1 MPQFNSIQEIFDL
14 APDYFL
20 PENADGVQGSVQFEF
35 TGEGGGDWFLQV
47 SEGLLT
53 VGSGRLPSHDLY
65 ATAGAQDSLDVANG
79 ILNPMVAY
87 FKGKINV
94 LGDTSKIFE
103 FQKVFR
109 LPEQL
114 EWLKSIQS

>member
-1 MPQFNSIQEIFDL
+1 MRDFKSIQDIFDL

-20 PENADGVQGSVQFEF
+20 PENANGVEATVQFEF
-35 TGEGGGDWFLQV
+35 TGEGGGNWFLKV
-47 SEGLLT
+47 SGDQLL
-53 VGSGRLPSHDLY
+53 VASGQLPLHDLF
-65 ATAGAQDSLDVANG
+65 ATASAQDTLDVANG
-79 ILNPMVAY
+79 RLNPMVAY

>member
-1 MPQFNSIQEIFDL
+1 MPPFSTLQDIFDL

-20 PENADGVQGSVQFEF
+20 PENADGIQGTVQFEF

-47 SEGLLT
+47 NEDTLLIAR
-53 VGSGRLPSHDLY
+53 GRAEEHDLY
-65 ATAGAQDSLDVANG
+65 ATASAQDTLAIANG
-79 ILNPMVAY
+79 SLNPMVAY
-87 FKGKINV
+87 MRGRLNV

-103 FQKVFR
+103 LQKVFR

-114 EWLKSIQS
+114 EWLKSMK

>member
-20 PENADGVQGSVQFEF
+20 PENASGVEGSVQFEF
-35 TGEGGGDWFLQV
+35 TGDEGGDWFVQV
-47 SEGLLT
+47 REEHLI
-53 VGSGRLPSHDLY
+53 VGRGRLSEYDLF
-65 ATAGAQDSLDVANG
+65 ATTSALDALEIANG
-79 ILNPMVAY
+79 TLNPMMAY
-87 FKGKINV
+87 FKGRINV
-94 LGDTSKIFE
+94 LGDTSKIFA

-114 EWLKSIQS
+114 AWLRSIK

>member
-1 MPQFNSIQEIFDL
+1 MPQFNSLQEIFDL

-20 PENADGVQGSVQFEF
+20 PENANGVAASIQFEF
-35 TGEGGGDWFLQV
+35 TGEGGGDWYLQV
-47 SEGLLT
+47 SQGMLT
-53 VGSGRLPSHDLY
+53 VAQGKLPGHDLY
-65 ATAGAQDSLDVANG
+65 ATAGAQDSLEIANG
-79 ILNPMVAY
+79 TLNPMMAY

-114 EWLKSIQS
+114 EWVRSIQS